1 MASRHDAV
9 LQQDGTLTIT
19 GKCPISGKEWRLEG
33 LEVDAYNRWR
43 SGEYAQVAFP
53 RLTADQRELLIS
65 GVTPE
70 AWEQIFSEEE

>member
-1 MASRHDAV
+1 MASRHDAT

-19 GKCPISGKEWRLEG
+19 GRCPISNKEWRLEG

-43 SGEYAQVAFP
+43 SGELIQDAFP
-53 RLTADQRELLIS
+53 RLAKDQRELLIS

-70 AWEQIFSEEE
+70 AWEQTFGEEE